1 MREAK
6 DVDALLVTLR
16 ARMAQTTA
24 ADVFLYEMGLT
35 SNEDL
40 DFCELTGLLHVVLMG
55 WAFRGDVQPKRNL
68 TLHSHPCLVLS
79 CE

>member
-40 DFCELTGLLHVVLMG
+40 DFGESKGTCRSHAFS
-55 WAFRGDVQPKRNL
+55 WAGPLGEMFN
-68 TLHSHPCLVLS
+68 
-79 CE
+79 